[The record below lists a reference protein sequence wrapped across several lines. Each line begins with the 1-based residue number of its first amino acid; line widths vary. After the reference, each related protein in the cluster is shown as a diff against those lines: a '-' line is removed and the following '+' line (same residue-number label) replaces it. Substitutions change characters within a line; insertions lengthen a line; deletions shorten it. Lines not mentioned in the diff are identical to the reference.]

1 MWVHGKRTQAA
12 VPYVYW
18 FITDILLVSQQVPVK
33 ASSRTFSPNF
43 SILSSLLFPTSS
55 TIIENIKIMC
65 TAGLASSAY
74 FYFDFKDASKRD
86 IRSLL
91 SSILSQ
97 LSDQSDH
104 SWSILSQLYTTHR
117 DGADQPSESALIEC
131 LQSILNVPGQPTT
144 YIIIDAID
152 ECPNTPGIPSPREKV
167 LNLVEGLVN
176 SHPDLR
182 ICITSRP
189 EQDIRT
195 ILEPLTSHHISL
207 HDQSG
212 QKSDIANYVRF
223 VVHSDRTMWRWRQ
236 EDKELVIHTLTE
248 RADGM

>member
-1 MWVHGKRTQAA
+1 MSETR
-12 VPYVYW
+12 
-18 FITDILLVSQQVPVK
+18 
-33 ASSRTFSPNF
+33 
-43 SILSSLLFPTSS
+43 
-55 TIIENIKIMC
+55 
-65 TAGLASSAY
+65 LASSAY
-74 FYFDFKDASKRD
+74 FYFDFKDSSKRD

-97 LSDQSDH
+97 LCDQSDH
-104 SWSILSQLYTTHR
+104 SWSFLSQLHTSHR
-117 DGADQPSESALIEC
+117 NGADQPSEPALIKC
-131 LQSILNVPGQPTT
+131 LQRILDVQDQPPT

-167 LNLVEGLVN
+167 LNLVEDLV
-176 SHPDLR
+176 SSQPGLR
-182 ICITSRP
+182 ICLTSRP

-195 ILEPLTSHHISL
+195 VLEPLTSRHISL
-207 HDQSG
+207 HDQTG

-223 VVHSDRTMWRWRQ
+223 VVHSDRTMRRWKQ

>member
-1 MWVHGKRTQAA
+1 MSFPKFLDPQR
-12 VPYVYW
+12 
-18 FITDILLVSQQVPVK
+18 FIFL
-33 ASSRTFSPNF
+33 ASSA
-43 SILSSLLFPTSS
+43 
-55 TIIENIKIMC
+55 IIENIKIMC
-65 TAGLASSAY
+65 KAGLASSAY
-74 FYFDFKDASKRD
+74 FYFDFKDSSKRD

-91 SSILSQ
+91 SSIISQ
-97 LSDQSDH
+97 LCDQSDH
-104 SWSILSQLYTTHR
+104 SWSFLSQLHTTHR
-117 DGADQPSESALIEC
+117 NGADQPSESALIKC
-131 LQSILNVPGQPTT
+131 LQRILDVQGQPPT

-195 ILEPLTSHHISL
+195 ILESLTSHHISL
-207 HDQSG
+207 HDQTG

-223 VVHSDRTMWRWRQ
+223 IVHSDRTMRRWRQ